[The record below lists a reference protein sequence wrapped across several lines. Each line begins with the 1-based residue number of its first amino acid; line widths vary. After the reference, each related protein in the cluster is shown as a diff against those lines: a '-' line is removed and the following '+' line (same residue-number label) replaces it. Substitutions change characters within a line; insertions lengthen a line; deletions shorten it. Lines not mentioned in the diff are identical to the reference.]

1 MSERVDSSSIIDHL
15 RSQRLVSSVKIVVLD
30 EALSRFVLRVR
41 CTLLPSSYRLEVRI
55 IQTQTEMVYSY
66 QLYTDK
72 PLIRWDN
79 SPHFPSISTHPHH
92 RHDLDGTT
100 EPSPLSGNIF
110 NDLDHVFNAI
120 RDVVTA

>member
-1 MSERVDSSSIIDHL
+1 MSERVDSSSILEHIE
-15 RSQRLVSSVKIVVLD
+15 SQRLVSSIKVVDLD
-30 EALSRFVLRVR
+30 EVLSRFVLRVR
-41 CTLLPSSYRLEVRI
+41 CALIPSSYHLEVRI
-55 IQTQTEMVYSY
+55 IQTKTETVYSY

-79 SPHFPSISTHPHH
+79 SPHFSSISTHPHH
-92 RHDLDGTT
+92 YHNLDGAI

-120 RDVVTA
+120 RDVITA